1 MTDTATLDMTM
12 FHQTFFE
19 EAADLLA
26 DLEGCLLR
34 LEETPADLE
43 LLNTIFRCAHSIKGG
58 SATFGFTDIA
68 HFTHG
73 LETLLDKVRTGQI
86 PVDGT
91 LTQLLLESQDQ
102 MTRLLSVARG
112 EAASAPDSHP
122 LIARIDAAILG
133 QASSP
138 KAAAEDAPAEDDGWG
153 VFSLPRRL
161 RLRLAPSPDTL
172 RSGTDMLLLLGQLA
186 EAGEVLSLTC
196 DLSGLL
202 PLAEMD
208 PETLYLAWDA
218 ELISDWEP
226 SRILEIFEFLSD
238 DSVIILEEVM
248 SEEVTEAAPSP
259 TLSAAAAPTLSPAPS
274 APPKISAAPA
284 SETQTLRVA
293 TDKVDKLINL
303 VGELVINQSMLN
315 EVMQDFSMAKLP
327 RLIEAVAEM
336 EQASRELQE
345 RVMAVRMLPIKH
357 AFGRF
362 PRLVRDLAAAV
373 GKKIDLKMSGE
384 ETELDKG
391 VIEAI
396 ADPLTHLVRNSV
408 DHGLETPEERRA
420 AGKPDTGQVSLHAV
434 HDGGSIVIEVADDG
448 KGLSKE
454 RILKKA
460 VERGWVSEGDAPS
473 DETIYN
479 FIFQPGF
486 STAAQ
491 VTDLSGRGVGMDI
504 VRQGVQAL
512 GGTITLT
519 STPGQGTCF
528 RIRLP
533 LTMAIL
539 EGLSLSVGD
548 ETYVLPLT
556 SIIESIQPR
565 AADIR
570 LVAGQAEV
578 VLVRGE
584 VLPILRLYREFGTPP
599 RSSDPA
605 RGLFVIVESEK
616 RKVALLVDELIGQ
629 SQVVI
634 KSLETNYRKV
644 AGIAGATILGNGRV
658 ALILDVPALVRGA
671 VCARP
676 NAAAAPGADNFWD

>member
-1 MTDTATLDMTM
+1 
-12 FHQTFFE
+12 
-19 EAADLLA
+19 
-26 DLEGCLLR
+26 
-34 LEETPADLE
+34 
-43 LLNTIFRCAHSIKGG
+43 
-58 SATFGFTDIA
+58 
-68 HFTHG
+68 
-73 LETLLDKVRTGQI
+73 
-86 PVDGT
+86 
-91 LTQLLLESQDQ
+91 
-102 MTRLLSVARG
+102 
-112 EAASAPDSHP
+112 
-122 LIARIDAAILG
+122 
-133 QASSP
+133 
-138 KAAAEDAPAEDDGWG
+138 
-153 VFSLPRRL
+153 
-161 RLRLAPSPDTL
+161 
-172 RSGTDMLLLLGQLA
+172 
-186 EAGEVLSLTC
+186 
-196 DLSGLL
+196 
-202 PLAEMD
+202 
-208 PETLYLAWDA
+208 
-218 ELISDWEP
+218 
-226 SRILEIFEFLSD
+226 
-238 DSVIILEEVM
+238 M
-248 SEEVTEAAPSP
+248 SEEVTEAAPSSM
-259 TLSAAAAPTLSPAPS
+259 LSLSAAAPTLSPAPS
-274 APPKISAAPA
+274 VPPKISAALA

-599 RSSDPA
+599 RSADPT